1 MKAIPF
7 TIRDREISEGRVV
20 LAQQVK
26 SGARAVS
33 ACQGEMVKGTWAK
46 KFKFG
51 FLKIQKLVG
60 LEVVWYVIG

>member
-1 MKAIPF
+1 M
-7 TIRDREISEGRVV
+7 
-20 LAQQVK
+20 K

-46 KFKFG
+46 KLKFG
-51 FLKIQKLVG
+51 LLKIQKLVG